1 MEKQNS
7 PTRSVERALEILEC
21 FLDKE
26 EMILLEIA
34 EKTGLSSSTAL
45 RILTALQE
53 HDFVVKNPQ
62 NKRYHL
68 GTKLTWLAE
77 MVPSKSYEELK
88 RTASPHMRALNKK
101 FNEDVRLFVPD
112 GNSKLCVE
120 SVESTRELRQVV
132 KVGTR
137 HDLQRGA
144 AGKIILS
151 YMTPSERKKVTGN
164 PNLDGSVYDEIRKCG
179 LAISNGEREAG
190 LFGIAVPIIDE
201 KGEMIA
207 AVSISGPTDR
217 FDNEGLEEKKS
228 AILKMGEQI
237 SYDWQHRPEVSN
249 GLF

>member
-1 MEKQNS
+1 MTERQNS

-45 RILTALQE
+45 RILCALQE

-68 GTKLTWLAE
+68 GSKLTWLAE
-77 MVPSKSYEELK
+77 KVPSKSYEELK
-88 RTASPHMRALNKK
+88 RIASPHMRELNEK

-120 SVESTRELRQVV
+120 SVDSSRELRQVV

-144 AGKIILS
+144 AGKVILS
-151 YMTPSERKKVTGN
+151 YLTPLERKKLVGDLE
-164 PNLDGSVYDEIRKCG
+164 LDDKAFEEIRKKG
-179 LAISNGEREAG
+179 IAISNGEREAG
-190 LFGIAVPIIDE
+190 LFGIAVPIIDG
-201 KGEMIA
+201 KGEMLA

-217 FDNEGLEEKKS
+217 FANEGLEEKKS
-228 AILKMGEQI
+228 AILQTGQSI
-237 SYDWQHRPEVSN
+237 SYDWQHRRE
-249 GLF
+249 G